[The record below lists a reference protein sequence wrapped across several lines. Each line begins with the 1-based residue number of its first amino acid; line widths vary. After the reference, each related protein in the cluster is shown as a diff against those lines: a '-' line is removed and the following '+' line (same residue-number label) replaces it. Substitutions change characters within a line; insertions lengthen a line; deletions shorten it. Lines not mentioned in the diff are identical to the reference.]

1 MGRLLRVELGRRKT
15 KLSSYTTVMLPMGY
29 AADYQGISLLSE
41 AYCFFEVFYNMT
53 KLTEWIVFAGLAFS
67 IWITLLTD
75 ILPLKVSYK
84 AKEVIW
90 PVRSKNSLNKTVD
103 HKKTASYLG
112 LNLINL

>member
-1 MGRLLRVELGRRKT
+1 
-15 KLSSYTTVMLPMGY
+15 MLPMGY
-29 AADYQGISLLSE
+29 AADYGD
-41 AYCFFEVFYNMT
+41 FFASYFFRTFLTLEHSSTYNMT

-90 PVRSKNSLNKTVD
+90 PVRSKNFLQKLYIT
-103 HKKTASYLG
+103 KRRLRWFIYLTRLSFTRLMG
-112 LNLINL
+112 